1 MHQPTTT
8 GKYIDPYTDFGLT
21 KLFGSKNNKDLLI
34 DFLNELIN
42 DRGKITSLC
51 YRKPRQAGAL
61 PAPAGAVVDAYCQTD
76 SGEKFIVEMQKFNDN
91 CFEYRSDFYLA
102 YPIYHR
108 AKTSTSTATGTA
120 TYLVGLL
127 NFTFVGT
134 QLNDCDYH
142 HEIKWMNT
150 LTQTVFN
157 PKFASIYLEM
167 PKYGKKPYDLDT
179 RLDKWFYVL
188 KHLSTLQQPPDC
200 LQEPVFK
207 KLFKIAEID
216 HLSAKERD
224 AYESSLKACRTLEK
238 ETAPPA

>member
-8 GKYIDPYTDFGLT
+8 GKYIDPYTDFGFT

-34 DFLNELIN
+34 DFLNELVN
-42 DRGKITSLC
+42 DKGKITSVS
-51 YRKPRQAGAL
+51 YRKPRQSDAL
-61 PAPAGAVVDAYCQTD
+61 PTDGGAIFDVYCQTD
-76 SGEKFIVEMQKFNDN
+76 CGEKFIVEMQKFNDN
-91 CFEYRSDFYLA
+91 CFEYRSDFYHA

-108 AKTSTSTATGTA
+108 AKKSASTAA
-120 TYLVGLL
+120 KPAIYLIGLL

-157 PKFASIYLEM
+157 HKFASIYLEM
-167 PKYGKKPYDLDT
+167 PKYGKKSYDMET
-179 RLDKWFYVL
+179 HLDKWFYVL
-188 KHLSTLQQPPDC
+188 NHLATLQQRPAC
-200 LQEPVFK
+200 LQEPIFK
-207 KLFKIAEID
+207 KLFNIAEIAG
-216 HLSAKERD
+216 LSAKERD
-224 AYESSLKACRTLEK
+224 AYESSLKARRPLEE